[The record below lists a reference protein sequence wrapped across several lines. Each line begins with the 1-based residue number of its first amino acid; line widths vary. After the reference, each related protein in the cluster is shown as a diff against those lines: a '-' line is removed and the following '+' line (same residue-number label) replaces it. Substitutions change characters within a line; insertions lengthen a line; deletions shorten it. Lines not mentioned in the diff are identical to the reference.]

1 MLHSK
6 LPPAASLLLPA
17 LVDSPTFADILLI
30 KLQFPRITGSTN
42 MTTNKIHKKMIED
55 MNLQSTSTKLLH
67 ITTVFLLSTVKDT
80 KRVHA

>member
-55 MNLQSTSTKLLH
+55 MNPSTINKYEIITHNYRFST
-67 ITTVFLLSTVKDT
+67 
-80 KRVHA
+80 

>member
-42 MTTNKIHKKMIED
+42 MATNKIHKKND
-55 MNLQSTSTKLLH
+55 
-67 ITTVFLLSTVKDT
+67 
-80 KRVHA
+80 